1 MIGNIV
7 AGTLSA
13 GAPPIAPSSYES
25 IATVTLGSPNST
37 ITFSSIPS
45 TYKHLQI
52 RVLAK
57 SSNASDYSSF
67 TFTANG
73 DTGSNYAWHYIF
85 GDGSSA
91 AAGGASGESF
101 IREINFTGGTSL
113 TNIFFGAVIDV
124 LDYSSTSKNKTF
136 RMLGG
141 SDGNGSGNIHL
152 GSGVWLNTSAISTL
166 TFTPSGGSNF
176 TANTQFALYGIKD

>member
-7 AGTLSA
+7 AGTFSA
-13 GAPPIAPSSYES
+13 GVAPVFSSYES
-25 IATVTLGSPNST
+25 IATTTLSSPNST

-57 SSNASDYSSF
+57 SSNPSNYSSF

-73 DTGSNYAWHYIF
+73 DTGSNYAWHYVF
-85 GDGSSA
+85 SDGSSA
-91 AAGGASGESF
+91 AAGAASSQNF
-101 IREINFTGGTSL
+101 IREINFTGGTTL
-113 TNIFFGAVIDV
+113 TNIFFGAIIDV
-124 LDYSSTSKNKTF
+124 LDYNSTSKNKTF

-152 GSGVWLNTSAISTL
+152 QSGLWMNSSNAITSLS
-166 TFTPSGGSNF
+166 FTPSDGYNF
-176 TANTQFALYGIKD
+176 IANTQFALYGIKD